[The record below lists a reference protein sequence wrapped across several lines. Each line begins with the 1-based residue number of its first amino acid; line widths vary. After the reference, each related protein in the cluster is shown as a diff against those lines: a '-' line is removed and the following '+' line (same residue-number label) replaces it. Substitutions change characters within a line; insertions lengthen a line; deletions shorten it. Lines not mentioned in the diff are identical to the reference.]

1 MAADPSRFLRGAGR
15 FTDDLAREDA
25 LRLAVVRSDLPH
37 AVIEDIEVSEA
48 ENLPHVHHVL
58 TAADLDHVP
67 RIPVRVGP
75 APRLEATLQT
85 VLAVD
90 AVRYVG
96 EPIAAVLA
104 DTAAA
109 ARDCVAIADAFGD
122 AGSSISELPIR
133 PETVCGAFSR

>member
-1 MAADPSRFLRGAGR
+1 MTADPSRFPRGAGR

-25 LRLAVVRSDLPH
+25 LHLAVVRSDLLH
-37 AVIEDIEVSEA
+37 GVIEDIEVSEA

-75 APRLEATLQT
+75 TPRLEARLQT

-90 AVRYVG
+90 SVRYVG
-96 EPIAAVLA
+96 EPIAVVL
-104 DTAAA
+104 AAA
-109 ARDCVAIADAFGD
+109 ARDGAAIADAFGD